1 MRKYLDS
8 LFSSWFMSV
17 LFIFFAISMAAAT
30 FIENDFGRN
39 AAFELVYD
47 AVWFEAIFVLLILN
61 FIGQIFRFKLYRRHK
76 LSIMLFHIAFIIIII
91 GAGLTRFWGQ
101 EGTIHLREGQT
112 KGHFQTSEMYLN
124 LNIKDDQ
131 GNIKRQEFTPFTI
144 TNITSDH
151 YSEHIRLNGNNYK
164 LTYLGYLKN
173 GHKMITDDPEGKPM
187 LMISASQKS
196 GNRETFIIERGESK
210 KLGEKS
216 IGFMKADTH
225 DIQIRFRK
233 DSFFIKSS
241 GEIKRSGMR
250 DTNTVSFVAE
260 GPVHLSP
267 SYFYETQQWRFAV
280 HKMSSSGRIKA
291 VRNPHANTRSRN
303 QQSVMAFKL
312 SGNNK
317 SRNLYLWMSQE
328 GSKPATFEKNG
339 ARLTLNYGPRKKKL
353 PFKLKLK
360 DFIMERYPGS
370 QTPSSYKSKVQL
382 IDSEQNV
389 NKPYT
394 IYMNNILKHKGYRIY
409 QSSFDQDE
417 KGSILSVNHDPAGM
431 AVTYAGYT
439 MLGLFILLSLLNRKS
454 LFRQIKPSHWKT
466 PVKKAGIIALLLLAG
481 TGIAN
486 ADQKGWTM
494 NKELANEFGK
504 ILVQDNNGRTK
515 PLYTLSND
523 IIRKVYKKNQYQNL
537 NSMQVF
543 LGFYYDFNSW
553 KHTPLIKIS
562 NPKLRDIVDIDAKY
576 AAVSDLVNLQTN
588 NYKLQE
594 QVRQIYNKP
603 ASKRNKFDK
612 EVLKVDERLNI
623 LSMIIRGQMLKI
635 FPVDNDSDKWETPGK
650 APQFA
655 QSRDDSLFLRNI
667 LGMVYKSISRGKPNQ
682 AKEYIQSIQ
691 QYQRKHASYELPS
704 KQKTKAEI
712 LYYKLNI
719 FNKLF
724 PFYAL
729 IGLLFIGFLMINI
742 ATGKKPLSII
752 VKIFTGFLIIGFLFH
767 TSGFILRWYISGYA
781 PLSNGYESM
790 IFVSW
795 VTILA
800 GFLFS
805 GRSKLTLAATSI
817 LASLTLMVAH
827 MSFMDPEIT
836 NLVPVLKSYWLTL
849 HVSIITASYGFLGM
863 GAILGL
869 LVMILYSILNNQNY
883 PRIIETIKN
892 LTTTNYKTITL
903 GLYFLTIGTFLGA
916 IWANES
922 WGRYW
927 GWDPKET
934 WSLISIIVYSFV
946 VHSRNIPGLKTMF
959 AYNTLSL
966 FAVSSILMTY
976 FGVNYYLSGL
986 HSYAGGD
993 PLPIPVFVYVSA
1005 GLLIGLAILAWM
1017 NKRRYV
1023 TYR

>member
-1 MRKYLDS
+1 MRKYIDS

-17 LFIFFAISMAAAT
+17 LFIFFAVSMAAAT

-61 FIGQIFRFKLYRRHK
+61 FIGQIFRFKLYKRNK
-76 LSIMLFHIAFIIIII
+76 LSIMLFHIAFIIIIV

-112 KGHFQTSEMYLN
+112 KGHFQTSEMYLK
-124 LNIKDDQ
+124 LKIKDDK

-151 YSEHIRLNGNNYK
+151 YNEHIKLNGNDY
-164 LTYLGYLKN
+164 TISYLGYLEN

-196 GNRETFIIERGESK
+196 GNRETFIMGRGESK

-216 IGFMKADTH
+216 IGFMIADTH
-225 DIQIRFRK
+225 EIQITFRQ
-233 DSFFIKSS
+233 DSFYIQSS
-241 GEIKRSGMR
+241 EKLKRTSMR
-250 DTNTVSFVAE
+250 DTSSELFVS
-260 GPVHLSP
+260 GRPVHLSP
-267 SYFYETQQWRFAV
+267 FYFYETQQWRFAV

-291 VRNPHANTRSRN
+291 VRNPHGNRRTQK

-312 SGNNK
+312 SGKNK
-317 SRNLYLWMSQE
+317 SRNLYLWMSQNE
-328 GSKPATFEKNG
+328 SEPATFEKNG
-339 ARLTLNYGPRKKKL
+339 TKLTLNYGPRRVNL

-382 IDSEQNV
+382 IDSLQNLK
-389 NKPYT
+389 KPYT
-394 IYMNNILKHKGYRIY
+394 IFMNNILKHKGYRIY

-417 KGSILSVNHDPAGM
+417 KGSVLSVNHDPAGM

-466 PVKKAGIIALLLLAG
+466 PVKKAGLIALLLLAG
-481 TGIAN
+481 IGIAK

-494 NKELANEFGK
+494 DKELAEEFGK
-504 ILVQDNNGRTK
+504 VLVQDNNGRTK

-553 KHTPLIKIS
+553 KNTPLIRIS
-562 NPKLRDIVDIDAKY
+562 NPKLREIVGVDNKY

-588 NYKLQE
+588 VYKLQDH
-594 QVRQIYNKP
+594 VRQIYNKP

-635 FPVDNDSDKWETPGK
+635 FPADNDSDKWETPGK
-650 APQFA
+650 APEFA
-655 QSRDDSLFLRNI
+655 QSKEDSLFLSNI
-667 LGMVYKSISRGKPNQ
+667 LGMIHHSVSRGNHKQ
-682 AKEYIQSIQ
+682 AREYIQSVQ
-691 QYQRKHASYELPS
+691 KYQRKHASYELPS
-704 KQKTKAEI
+704 MQKTRAEI
-712 LYYKLNI
+712 VYYKLNI

-724 PFYAL
+724 PYYGL
-729 IGLLFIGFLMINI
+729 TGLLFIGFLMFNI
-742 ATGKKPLSII
+742 ATGKKPLSILI
-752 VKIFTGFLIIGFLFH
+752 KLFTGLLLIGFLFH
-767 TSGFILRWYISGYA
+767 TAGFVLRWYISGYA

-805 GRSKLTLAATSI
+805 GKSKLTLAATSI
-817 LASLTLMVAH
+817 LAALTLMVAH

-869 LVMILYSILNNQNY
+869 LVMILYSILNNRNF

-892 LTTTNYKTITL
+892 LTTTNYKTLTL
-903 GLYFLTIGTFLGA
+903 GLYLLTIGTFLGA

-959 AYNTLSL
+959 AFNTLSL

-993 PLPIPVFVYVSA
+993 PVPVPVFVYVSV
-1005 GLLIGLAILAWM
+1005 GVVIGLAILAWM
-1017 NKRRYV
+1017 NKRRYI